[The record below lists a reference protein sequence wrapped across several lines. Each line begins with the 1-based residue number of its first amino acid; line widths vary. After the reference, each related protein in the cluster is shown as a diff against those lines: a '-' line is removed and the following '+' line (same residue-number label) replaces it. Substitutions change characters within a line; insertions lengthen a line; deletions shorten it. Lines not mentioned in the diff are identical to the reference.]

1 MHAPCGPR
9 WLVTTTKLGF
19 RGEGVVES
27 RIQVMVFGRFE
38 IGRELGRGGMGVVY
52 EAVQK
57 ELGRSVAL
65 KLLPRERLGDHQH
78 EAAFRSEAQ
87 AAARVRHPGLV
98 EIHDAGV
105 EAGQPYI
112 VMELVRGQTLADLVK
127 GGPLDPRR
135 AGFLVAQIAGAVA
148 ALHAHGIVH
157 RDLKPGN
164 VLIDASDRA
173 KVTDFGLALVK
184 GEIGEPGRLVGTPG
198 WMAPEQVDSRFG
210 PVGNHTDVWA
220 LGAILHWTLTSRS
233 PHATEDPLELVFAV
247 VERTVPSLRSLRPEL
262 PAELAAIAEKCLE
275 REPGRR
281 YAAAAGVAKDLQS
294 YLAAEGI
301 SIGLPSPLRTA
312 LNWARSH
319 AALALNLAMCLLLWS
334 VAWIDL
340 LVARVIDLRFFGIV
354 TSVAVACVI
363 ASFALDVAR
372 RRWPASA
379 WPHTLWV
386 LFAACAIGTVPVIGD
401 GPSSALVPAFPVVI
415 AGSALWRRE
424 STVWLAMAVTIVI
437 YLCIV
442 AHAELS
448 DSPFRRPLAGYAVMV
463 MTLTSIGFIAA
474 RSVRRMRLIAD
485 LAAHFHE
492 RSS

>member
-1 MHAPCGPR
+1 MA
-9 WLVTTTKLGF
+9 VTPLDP
-19 RGEGVVES
+19 S
-27 RIQVMVFGRFE
+27 DPQ
-38 IGRELGRGGMGVVY
+38 
-52 EAVQK
+52 
-57 ELGRSVAL
+57 
-65 KLLPRERLGDHQH
+65 RLGDHVLTGRLGAGGMGMVYLGEAPDGAKVAVKLVRADLAH
-78 EAAFRSEAQ
+78 DPTFRERFRREVEALRRVAGPRVATLLAADTEAA
-87 AAARVRHPGLV
+87 
-98 EIHDAGV
+98 
-105 EAGQPYI
+105 QPY
-112 VMELVRGQTLADLVK
+112 LVVEFVDGPTLADAIATN
-127 GGPLDPRR
+127 GPLGGERLR
-135 AGFLVAQIAGAVA
+135 ALAA
-148 ALHAHGIVH
+148 ALAEALVLIHEVGVIH
-157 RDLKPGN
+157 RDLKPNN
-164 VLIDASDRA
+164 VILAADQP
-173 KVTDFGLALVK
+173 KLVDFGIAAATGSMPLTMAGTV
-184 GEIGEPGRLVGTPG
+184 IGSAG